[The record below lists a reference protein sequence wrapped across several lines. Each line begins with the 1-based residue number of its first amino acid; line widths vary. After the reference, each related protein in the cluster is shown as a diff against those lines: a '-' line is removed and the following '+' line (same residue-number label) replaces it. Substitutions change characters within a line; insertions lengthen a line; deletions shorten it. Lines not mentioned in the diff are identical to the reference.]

1 MKKETKGTRGKEGEE
16 RAKEETENDGGTRCS
31 AGIAA
36 CGSSSRTDCAWCGA
50 KEGSIPGILKHHQCA
65 RCKLTF
71 YCSKNCQRRHWR
83 EGGHKQNCVAPADR
97 RASAALDAA
106 RIIEKA
112 KSEQGHSQ
120 SAQASAAGGKDTTGG
135 DDIKQNKGKKQFGA
149 RHQGFCLV
157 IQPASSVR
165 KN

>member
-1 MKKETKGTRGKEGEE
+1 MKKKTDGAGR
-16 RAKEETENDGGTRCS
+16 KEEKNRMGNERDNNN
-31 AGIAA
+31 
-36 CGSSSRTDCAWCGA
+36 GSSCGAGNRTCSSSSHTDCAWCGA
-50 KEGSIPGILKHHQCA
+50 KEGSIPGILKHHQCG

-97 RASAALDAA
+97 RASAALDTA

-120 SAQASAAGGKDTTGG
+120 SAKASAAGGNGTTSG
-135 DDIKQNKGKKQFGA
+135 
-149 RHQGFCLV
+149 CLLYTSPSPRD
-157 IQPASSVR
+157 QR
-165 KN
+165 G

>member
-1 MKKETKGTRGKEGEE
+1 MKKKTDGAGRKDEKDRIGNE
-16 RAKEETENDGGTRCS
+16 RDNNHGSSCG
-31 AGIAA
+31 AGNAS

-97 RASAALDAA
+97 RASAALGAA
-106 RIIEKA
+106 RVVEKA
-112 KSEQGHSQ
+112 CLKQACVQ
-120 SAQASAAGGKDTTGG
+120 SA
-135 DDIKQNKGKKQFGA
+135 KGKLNG
-149 RHQGFCLV
+149 
-157 IQPASSVR
+157 R
-165 KN
+165 KRYHR